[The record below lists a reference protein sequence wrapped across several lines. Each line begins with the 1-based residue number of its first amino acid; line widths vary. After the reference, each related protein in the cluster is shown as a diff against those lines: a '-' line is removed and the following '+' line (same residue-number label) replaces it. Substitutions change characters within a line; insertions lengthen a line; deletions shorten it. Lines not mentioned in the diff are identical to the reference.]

1 MWFDR
6 SQDEK
11 GEAARKRI
19 ERLESYHLRH
29 YGWFLLSLL
38 VGVVL
43 FVAWAMVFRI
53 DEVARAQGEVIASS
67 RVQIIQAVDGGVL
80 SKLLI
85 KEGDK
90 VVPGQILAEL
100 DQTRVGATVGE
111 TEARLFALK
120 AKAARLRAEVTEAA
134 EPVFP
139 QDKHEAFQELLHV
152 EAALF
157 RQRRIGLQEEL
168 RTLQVAVDLAGKEV
182 RLVEQLLKSGDVSDS
197 EVLRV
202 ERNLNEAEAKLISR
216 RNKFFEDA
224 RIDLAKAE
232 DEIGQ
237 NEQILTRRQ
246 QEQRD
251 SVFVAQTDGIVKNIR
266 VTTVGGVLRA
276 GEEIM
281 EIVPLD
287 DALIVEAKVSPADI
301 AQVRPGLDASIRLDP
316 FDYTIFGSVP
326 AKVIYVSADTLKEDT
341 PKGEE
346 IYYRVHV
353 SPLTTPI
360 RTTAHKLLEMLPGMT
375 ARIDIR
381 TGDRSLMDVLLKPLR
396 KTLSEALRE
405 R

>member
-1 MWFDR
+1 M
-6 SQDEK
+6 
-11 GEAARKRI
+11 
-19 ERLESYHLRH
+19 
-29 YGWFLLSLL
+29 
-38 VGVVL
+38 
-43 FVAWAMVFRI
+43 
-53 DEVARAQGEVIASS
+53 
-67 RVQIIQAVDGGVL
+67 
-80 SKLLI
+80 
-85 KEGDK
+85 
-90 VVPGQILAEL
+90 
-100 DQTRVGATVGE
+100 
-111 TEARLFALK
+111 
-120 AKAARLRAEVTEAA
+120 
-134 EPVFP
+134 
-139 QDKHEAFQELLHV
+139 
-152 EAALF
+152 F